1 MRNSILVAMGLFFLT
16 LSMTCQKKTLPID
29 EGVPVSNDTVSYT
42 PTDRNDISPP
52 PTTPW
57 RTLDTT
63 NLDVCQKRLWDYL
76 KTMYPIQRENYWNYD
91 IYAIMDEPE
100 GVFEHRKFVSRYLH
114 FFIDTIYSIRGMLH
128 DPAQPC
134 ANIDSTFFR
143 QALGAPTCASYKPG
157 NETTYFYY
165 FKMRRRRG
173 PCPYIFDE
181 GNPLESRCYPL
192 HFDYC
197 ALLMVKFSDQNE
209 GKMHYI
215 SFYGPGG

>member
-1 MRNSILVAMGLFFLT
+1 MKYAILIVTGGLCLT
-16 LSMTCQKKTLPID
+16 LSMTCQKNVLPLN
-29 EGVPVSNDTVSYT
+29 EKLPVSNDTISYA
-42 PTDRNDISPP
+42 PTDRNDIPLP

-57 RTLDTT
+57 WTLDTT
-63 NLDVCQKRLWDYL
+63 YLDVCQKRLWGYL
-76 KTMYPIQRENYWNYD
+76 RTMYPIQRENYWDYE
-91 IYAIMDEPE
+91 IYAIMHEPE
-100 GVFEHRKFVSRYLH
+100 GLLEHNRFVWQYTS
-114 FFIDTIYSIRGMLH
+114 FFIDTIYSIRGMLY

-143 QALGAPTCASYKPG
+143 QALGPPTCISYKPG

-165 FKMRRRRG
+165 FKMRQRRG
-173 PCPYIFDE
+173 PCANIFDE

-197 ALLMVKFSDQNE
+197 ALLMVKFSHQNG
-209 GKMHYI
+209 GKMNYI